1 MQGHVRAGGGA
12 VTSPLEAGTAL
23 AGGDAIPLIGFGTWR
38 LNGHEAQQSV
48 RFALEAGYRHIDTA
62 TMYGNESDVGAAVRH
77 SGLRR
82 EEVFLTTKLPA
93 EETGR
98 ERQTLE
104 RSLRNLDTDHVD
116 LWLVHWP
123 PGGNAAPEV
132 WQELVRARDEGL
144 TRAIGVSNY
153 SLEQVDAL
161 TDAVGV
167 TPQVNQIKWNPFLF
181 DQDVYEGHRARGVVL
196 EGYSPFRA
204 GDLGNEVLARVATAH
219 DATTAQVIVRWHLQR
234 EIVVIPKSAR
244 RERIIGNVDVG
255 GFELSADEMT
265 MLDALGG

>member
-1 MQGHVRAGGGA
+1 MTAAR
-12 VTSPLEAGTAL
+12 SPLEAGTEL
-23 AGGDAIPLIGFGTWR
+23 AGGTRIPLIGFGTWR
-38 LNGHEAQQSV
+38 LTGDEAAQSV
-48 RFALEAGYRHIDTA
+48 GWALESGYRHLDTA
-62 TMYGNESDVGAAVRH
+62 TMYGNEAEVGAAVQH
-77 SGLRR
+77 SGVAR

-93 EETGR
+93 ERAGR

-104 RSLRNLDTDHVD
+104 RSLRGLGTDHVD

-153 SLEQVDAL
+153 SLEQIDEL
-161 TDAVGV
+161 TDVVGV
-167 TPQVNQIKWNPFLF
+167 TPQVNQIKWSPFLF
-181 DQDVYEGHRARGVVL
+181 DRDIYDGHRSRGVVL

-204 GDLGNEVLARVATAH
+204 GDLGNKVLARIANAR
-219 DATTAQVIVRWHLQR
+219 DATPAQVIVRWHLQR

-244 RERIIGNVDVG
+244 RERIVENVDVG

-265 MLDALGG
+265 ALDALGG